1 MYVPEP
7 TNIPIEK
14 TNHREY
20 NELEVP
26 VWPTLSENDIV
37 HIHRGKLYFIQ
48 TPLSDIM
55 SQTLCKLAPHTHIK
69 ALFTPKNHSKENY

>member
-20 NELEVP
+20 HELEAP

-37 HIHRGKLYFIQ
+37 RIHRGKLYFIH

-55 SQTLCKLAPHTHIK
+55 RD
-69 ALFTPKNHSKENY
+69 YV